1 MPIVDR
7 WGEEHTILAFSMRE
21 ITKPIEEV
29 DLRLALQVFPEL
41 EGDYSKIRRPQGKVE
56 LLIGTNEARLHP
68 YLADPRRHLKG
79 NL

>member
-7 WGEEHTILAFSMRE
+7 WGEEHTILAFSMGD

-29 DLRLALQVFPEL
+29 DLRFVLQIFPEL
-41 EGDYSKIRRPQGKVE
+41 EGNYSKIKRPQGKVE

-68 YLADPRRHLKG
+68 YLADP
-79 NL
+79 